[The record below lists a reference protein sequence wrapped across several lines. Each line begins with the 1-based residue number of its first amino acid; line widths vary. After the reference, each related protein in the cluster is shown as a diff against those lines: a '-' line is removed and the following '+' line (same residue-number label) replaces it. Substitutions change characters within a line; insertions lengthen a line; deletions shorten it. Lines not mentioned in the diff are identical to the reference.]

1 MAGSGLPRI
10 SARSEG
16 VIDEG
21 EERARAQRSWSGKEV
36 WAEAILYVV
45 LWFRGVERAGVQ
57 RRFSSLQADG
67 DQAIQSIKLISTLFR
82 FKTSRADTGLS
93 KAPEISSYHPG

>member
-36 WAEAILYVV
+36 WAEAILYICGIMVS
-45 LWFRGVERAGVQ
+45 WR
-57 RRFSSLQADG
+57 
-67 DQAIQSIKLISTLFR
+67 
-82 FKTSRADTGLS
+82 
-93 KAPEISSYHPG
+93 